1 MITFSVGAQ
10 LSKNHLDKKCRF
22 VASLVLTY
30 LISPNLCPIFFLFR
44 SAVCLLGRENSL
56 VSRDAEFLH

>member
-1 MITFSVGAQ
+1 MISFSVGEQ
-10 LSKNHLDKKCRF
+10 LSKNHFNKKCRF
-22 VASLVLTY
+22 VTSLVVTY
-30 LISPNLCPIFFLFR
+30 LISANLCSLFLFR